1 MDAIFPSEDKTP
13 AELIEAITVPP
24 HLKINFPS
32 ASKTEKLPV
41 ANRVALPLT
50 LIGQVPVDPLPPG
63 GGGV

>member
-1 MDAIFPSEDKTP
+1 M
-13 AELIEAITVPP
+13 EAMTVLP